1 MDGVTIEDAKQVQRD
16 LHLLDSHVIYVDI
29 DSDWFVIAHTDAE
42 RENQLMI
49 SLTQCVLHQYLM
61 TGNLDHK
68 LCCAGY
74 QDHEPRWVFPA
85 SGWYQV
91 PSSSLHEVR
100 GLAL

>member
-1 MDGVTIEDAKQVQRD
+1 MTIEDAKQVQRD

-29 DSDWFVIAHTDAE
+29 DSDWFVIAHTGAE
-42 RENQLMI
+42 RANQLMI
-49 SLTQCVLHQYLM
+49 SLTQCAVHVYLM

-74 QDHEPRWVFPA
+74 PDHKPRWVFPA